1 MSEMVCPG
9 QENNLVCDMV
19 PRIAFFFLLLASGVR
34 SSALH
39 HHSRGDKANIHHNAH
54 EIWRQYAHI
63 LRNVTNSFLE
73 DNLSKIMEI
82 VYTAE
87 ISDDCLVTLT
97 GILPA
102 AKDGSSWFYRMLDAS
117 GRPFPA
123 GTTDGSITDLG
134 SYDQC
139 LAIRNSDLQGQ
150 YCLLRWSP
158 PLPPVRQ
165 RDLSRLL
172 NLQTRVLNF
181 TGTELEGTFIDD
193 IAGYIHALYDR
204 HGRFGI
210 CTPSNCSKE
219 DLQQLVE
226 AMAKDTH
233 IHTEVA
239 YCEVQSP
246 ITLTPTQTVLVVLI
260 LFFIAVIAMA
270 TLAHVVI
277 ERKRA
282 SDRKS
287 DCQEDTEESFAVKLV
302 MALSSLSNFRALVS
316 MEEKKGSISAIH
328 GIRVISMI
336 WIILTHT
343 YLVPIKESF
352 SFARHF
358 LYVVE
363 GAPFQLIVN
372 GWVLVD
378 TFFFL
383 GAMLATS
390 SLLASLKKST
400 GKLDVGQVI
409 ANRISR
415 LTPNMWFTIALI
427 TVLPSLGSGPMWQEY
442 FAGQSRRCQNYW
454 WATMFYFNNW
464 MPESKLCLLHT
475 WYLSADM
482 QMFLISLLLVP
493 LFYWRPRVGLVV
505 TLSVLGASVLTN
517 AILTYAY
524 DLPPTVIYNT
534 PSEADVMAQ
543 AESVYFPT
551 YSHAGPYTVGVLFGF
566 LLHWD
571 LFERNKDGNN
581 NQPLQKHKINPWV
594 NIFLWFLSL
603 VTGLSILLYT
613 LSWNRGVHW
622 HSLSAV
628 LYGSLHRTLWA
639 VFVGWVVY
647 ACATGN
653 GGAANRI
660 LSCKLFVPLSRLS
673 YMGYLMH
680 FLVLWMRYAYLRTT
694 LPFSHYTL
702 FCEFLVNVTMSTFVA
717 AVAYLVI
724 EAPIA
729 NLYKLFLDKKMSLT
743 ITIPRK
749 LSPIDTPDGLALEK
763 QSTKL

>member
-1 MSEMVCPG
+1 MV
-9 QENNLVCDMV
+9 V
-19 PRIAFFFLLLASGVR
+19 RIAFLLLLVSRVH
-34 SSALH
+34 SSAFARH
-39 HHSRGDKANIHHNAH
+39 HNREAKGNIHHVAD
-54 EIWRQYAHI
+54 EIWREYAKV
-63 LRNVTNSFLE
+63 LRNGTDSFLE
-73 DNLSKIMEI
+73 ANLPKIMEV
-82 VYTAE
+82 VYSTQ
-87 ISDDCLVTLT
+87 ISENCLVTLT
-97 GILPA
+97 SLLSA
-102 AKDGSSWFYRMLDAS
+102 ARAGSSWFYRMLDAT

-139 LAIRNSDLQGQ
+139 LAIQNSDLRGQ
-150 YCLLRWSP
+150 YCLVRWSP
-158 PLPPVRQ
+158 PLPPVGK
-165 RDLSRLL
+165 RDPSQPL
-172 NLQTRVLNF
+172 NLQSRVLNF

-193 IAGYIHALYDR
+193 IAGYVHALYDR

-210 CTPSNCSKE
+210 CTPSTCSKD
-219 DLQQLVE
+219 DLQQLTE
-226 AMAKDTH
+226 AIAKDTH
-233 IHTEVA
+233 IYAEVA
-239 YCEVQSP
+239 YCEVASS
-246 ITLTPTQTVLVVLI
+246 IVLTTTQTVLVVLI
-260 LFFIAVIAMA
+260 LSIILIVVIA
-270 TLAHVVI
+270 TVTHLLI
-277 ERKRA
+277 ERRRR
-282 SDRKS
+282 SNFYNCEKS
-287 DCQEDTEESFAVKLV
+287 SCGDDGPEPFAIQLV
-302 MALSSLSNFRALVS
+302 MALSSLSNFRTLVS

-328 GIRVISMI
+328 GIRVISMV

-390 SLLASLKKST
+390 SLLSSLKKSA
-400 GKLDVGQVI
+400 GRLDLGQVV

-442 FAGQSRRCQNYW
+442 FAGQSRRCQHYW

-482 QMFLISLLLVP
+482 QMFLISLLFIP
-493 LFYWRPRVGLVV
+493 LFYWRPKLGFAA
-505 TLSVLGASVLTN
+505 TLSALGASVLTN
-517 AILTYAY
+517 AMLTYANK
-524 DLPPTVIYNT
+524 LPPTVIYNT

-543 AESVYFPT
+543 AESVYLPT
-551 YSHAGPYTVGVLFGF
+551 YSHAGPYAVGVLFGF
-566 LLHWD
+566 LFHWD
-571 LFERNKDGNN
+571 LFDRNKDSNN
-581 NQPLQKHKINPWV
+581 NPPVKNKINPWV
-594 NIFLWFLSL
+594 NMILWLFSL
-603 VTGLSILLYT
+603 VTGLTILLYT
-613 LSWNRGVHW
+613 LNWNRGESW
-622 HSLSAV
+622 HSLSAI

-660 LSCKLFVPLSRLS
+660 LSCKLFIPLSRLS

-729 NLYKLFLDKKMSLT
+729 NLYKLLLDKKMSFIT
-743 ITIPRK
+743 ITITRK
-749 LSPIDTPDGLALEK
+749 ASAAEISELALEK